1 MTFINSVAA
10 TGGGDACEDVFGGLE
25 EALKMDWQHKNRIL
39 VHIADAPQHGS
50 RFHNC
55 SSDDYSTY
63 NDADIRGL
71 KIEDLLRGIK
81 EKEILYNFCKIGPHT
96 DKMIREFRNTMG
108 DQDIVK
114 EMILSGPEDIMRL
127 CVKIVS
133 LSIDSNIM
141 STLESR
147 SVLVVRRTHQ
157 T

>member
-1 MTFINSVAA
+1 MNSVRAS
-10 TGGGDACEDVFGGLE
+10 GGGDACEDVFGGLE

-50 RFHNC
+50 RFHDLT
-55 SSDDYSTY
+55 SDDYLTY
-63 NDADIRGL
+63 NDVDFRGL

-81 EKEILYNFCKIGPHT
+81 DKEILYNFCKIHNVT
-96 DKMIREFRNTMG
+96 DKMIREFCNTMG

-114 EMILSGPEDIMRL
+114 TMILSGPEDIKRL

-147 SVLVVRRTHQ
+147 LVLFKQ
-157 T
+157 PKY